1 MGAHPRRQDGRIR
14 RDALLKAAVQVA
26 GEQGAGATTHR
37 AVAARAGVPLAATS
51 YYFDSI
57 GDLLAEA
64 MRTAVGVRA
73 AELQSLAL
81 SRAEATEEGPPAP
94 GGDSPD
100 AVATR
105 LAAALSRFDRTASL
119 AQMEAYL
126 HAARSSQVQ
135 AGVGEAL
142 ATFEAIAEAALQ
154 AAGARRAGEGARAF
168 VALADG
174 FLLHRLANPRAD
186 DERQLTEAFRA
197 LFIAY
202 AMDDD
207 ERKAWDQR
215 LAAVPAPRIE
225 VSAT

>member
-1 MGAHPRRQDGRIR
+1 MGLHPRREDGRIR
-14 RDALLKAAVQVA
+14 RDALLKAAVEVA

-57 GDLLAEA
+57 GELLAEA
-64 MRTAVGVRA
+64 MRAAVGARV

-81 SRAEATEEGPPAP
+81 SSANARGKEPSVPT
-94 GGDSPD
+94 GDSPD
-100 AVATR
+100 AVASR
-105 LAAALSRFDRTASL
+105 LAAVLTTYDRTASL

-126 HAARSSQVQ
+126 HAARTPQLQ
-135 AGVGEAL
+135 AVVSEAL
-142 ATFEAIAEAALQ
+142 ATFEAVAEAALL

-186 DERQLTEAFRA
+186 DEQRLTNAFRA

-215 LAAVPAPRIE
+215 LTCAQARC
-225 VSAT
+225 